1 MVSRL
6 ELTRPADMARHRQPE
21 THWGVACQRKEIFPL
36 LEDRRMGKRRGRYRI
51 LGAQLR
57 PYKRSSSSH
66 GLMTPRSDRSS
77 MFQTLTSYF
86 DSACIHGHRPPFTEV
101 LARLSCSSSARMLQ
115 SQHAIRE
122 VYKLESDL
130 TSTYI
135 TDASGDLS
143 GIPCPKGFGGGRHVG
158 LTEGIGVAH

>member
-1 MVSRL
+1 
-6 ELTRPADMARHRQPE
+6 
-21 THWGVACQRKEIFPL
+21 
-36 LEDRRMGKRRGRYRI
+36 
-51 LGAQLR
+51 
-57 PYKRSSSSH
+57 
-66 GLMTPRSDRSS
+66 
-77 MFQTLTSYF
+77 
-86 DSACIHGHRPPFTEV
+86 
-101 LARLSCSSSARMLQ
+101 MLQ

-143 GIPCPKGFGGGRHVG
+143 GIPCPTGFGGGRYVG